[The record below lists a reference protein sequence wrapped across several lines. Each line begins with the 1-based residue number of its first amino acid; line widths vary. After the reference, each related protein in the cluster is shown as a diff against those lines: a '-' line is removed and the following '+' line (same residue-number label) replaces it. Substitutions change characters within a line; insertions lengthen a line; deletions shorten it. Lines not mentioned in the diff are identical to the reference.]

1 MDYYQFTYR
10 IQGDLY
16 AMGAETWYEL
26 AGREAQPINSKE
38 AAENLAG
45 VCRMYPDWTDIEVYK
60 VCGMTMTDV
69 TDAIAKLAAEKFDE
83 RPESDW
89 LAKYWEK
96 IQ

>member
-1 MDYYQFTYR
+1 MYYQFTH
-10 IQGDLY
+10 ISQGDLY
-16 AMGAETWYEL
+16 VMGAETWYDLE
-26 AGREAQPINSKE
+26 GRTAQPVNPRE

-45 VCRMYPDWTDIEVYK
+45 ICRLYPNWTDIKIYK
-60 VCGMTMTDV
+60 IYGLTMTDV
-69 TDAIAKLAAEKFDE
+69 TDAIATLAAEKFDE